1 MNRQKLAIQEGKYLQ
16 GPLQESLSQESG
28 SYTATQSTSSLGLCH
43 SEMAMHAAKKMRRSK
58 QKQKTGRDVCHH
70 LRMMLAANEP
80 VPTRSSALFAS
91 RGLSSV
97 SGISPSHSR
106 DDSQYSLG
114 I

>member
-1 MNRQKLAIQEGKYLQ
+1 MNRQELVIQEGRYLQ
-16 GPLQESLSQESG
+16 DPLQESG

-80 VPTRSSALFAS
+80 VVPFTIAS
-91 RGLSSV
+91 RGMSSV
-97 SGISPSHSR
+97 SGISPSQSR
-106 DDSQYSLG
+106 NDSQYSLG